1 MHAPMNEKIEHYSI
15 EFGPLR
21 QFVGDLSRLLAALL
35 PVTRVQ
41 VRRVKKWP
49 LAPLLVTIFVRH
61 ESNLPDPEA
70 LYAVVEA
77 LRPGALTVRLHIARF
92 NRRWSFPYVAFFQV
106 FIYDHPIP
114 AGFELKGR

>member
-1 MHAPMNEKIEHYSI
+1 MSQPAHYFI

-41 VRRVKKWP
+41 VRRIKKFP
-49 LAPLLVTIFVRH
+49 LAPLLVTVFVRH
-61 ESNLPDPEA
+61 ESNLPAPET

-77 LRPGALTVRLHIARF
+77 LRPGALTVRFHITRF
-92 NRRWSFPYVAFFQV
+92 NRSWKFPYAAFIQLFV
-106 FIYDHPIP
+106 YDQPIP
-114 AGFELKGR
+114 AGFVLRGR